1 MDMLTKY
8 RLKQHKQFRRR
19 VIASLAAIG
28 LIAGAFVF
36 WYYYG

>member
-19 VIASLAAIG
+19 VIATLAAIA
-28 LIAGAFVF
+28 LIAGAITF

>member
-19 VIASLAAIG
+19 VIASLAAIA
-28 LIAGAFVF
+28 LISGAFIF